1 MLLGGCWFPTPSNSL
16 KFQSLFQPLG
26 GEKSDKA
33 KSSMGT
39 LLGDS
44 AIAIAIAIATV
55 YRSFFFRVLFIGSL
69 IFFSLLLLS
78 GVNQR
83 DLGNAIS
90 TAQFKG
96 LLANDIK
103 TAQKQRRDRFS
114 SASLLSLSLWYV
126 LL

>member
-44 AIAIAIAIATV
+44 AIAIAIATV

-78 GVNQR
+78 GVN
-83 DLGNAIS
+83 
-90 TAQFKG
+90 
-96 LLANDIK
+96 
-103 TAQKQRRDRFS
+103 
-114 SASLLSLSLWYV
+114 
-126 LL
+126 